1 MWNNILRL
9 EKLSKST
16 LGLGNV
22 KRLKA
27 VAVLQEALDAAEPG
41 KASHL
46 HRLCF
51 RALGGSLQES

>member
-27 VAVLQEALDAAEPG
+27 VAVL
-41 KASHL
+41 
-46 HRLCF
+46 
-51 RALGGSLQES
+51 